1 MISAWVKIAHIVS
14 KKYSWQFLAKKNK
27 TKKIVENNLK
37 LNIYT
42 LKCRCTFMNK
52 HTYIHNGV
60 VPQDTAKPLWLRL
73 QLIKNAGLQITVV
86 YHERNSIQK
95 AYGCP

>member
-1 MISAWVKIAHIVS
+1 
-14 KKYSWQFLAKKNK
+14 
-27 TKKIVENNLK
+27 
-37 LNIYT
+37 
-42 LKCRCTFMNK
+42 MNK

-60 VPQDTAKPLWLRL
+60 VPQDTANPLWLRL
-73 QLIKNAGLQITVV
+73 QLIENAGLQITVV